1 MNRMHR
7 LAVITAVALT
17 LVAGATSPAQA
28 AAPANDR
35 LGSARTATGIGY
47 TDSVNVSQAT
57 SGRSDPRNCSSN
69 VSVWYRYRASTTETI
84 NVNTSGSNYD
94 TVIGVYTGRPDALT
108 AVRCV
113 DDSFRVQAGLDLQVE
128 AGTTY
133 FFMVAACCGRGTD
146 GQDFGRRL
154 RLQFHMLAPLRV
166 DQLAAADTGTVD
178 RADREAHVVVSRGC
192 DQVADRAFVEA
203 SLLAACRRDLR
214 RQGFRVQASLLRY
227 AVLRRDAEL
236 PAQRSH
242 CLRRGLGHRDPA
254 HDRVLGSDRHVHAA
268 QGRRGRGPRLPVDL
282 GTAVMSSQAL
292 TWLEIT
298 ARSAGA
304 RRSARGSAA
313 GRTGPPASS
322 AA

>member
-17 LVAGATSPAQA
+17 LAAGVTSPAQA

-35 LGSARTATGIGY
+35 LGSARAATGIGY

-69 VSVWYRYRASTTETI
+69 ASVWYRYRASTTETI

-94 TVIGVYTGRPDALT
+94 TVIGVYTGRPGALT

-113 DDSFRVQAGLDLQVE
+113 DDDFRVQAGLDLQVE

-133 FFMVAACCGRGTD
+133 FFMVAACCGRGRD
-146 GQDFGRRL
+146 GQDYGRRL
-154 RLQFHMLAPLRV
+154 RLQFHMVAPLRV

-203 SLLAACRRDLR
+203 SLWQLV
-214 RQGFRVQASLLRY
+214 GETFV
-227 AVLRRDAEL
+227 
-236 PAQRSH
+236 
-242 CLRRGLGHRDPA
+242 
-254 HDRVLGSDRHVHAA
+254 
-268 QGRRGRGPRLPVDL
+268 
-282 GTAVMSSQAL
+282 
-292 TWLEIT
+292 
-298 ARSAGA
+298 
-304 RRSARGSAA
+304 ARGSVFRRVSCGTPSSDVTLNFRPNGAIA
-313 GRTGPPASS
+313 FGEGSATVTLRMTACWEATGTCTRRRVAEEVVLAFP
-322 AA
+322 